1 MKGVAVGKGIVLIEI
16 KSLYAGCLSEND
28 VVFFFCF
35 FFFNNASKLKDAC
48 ASVYEKDA

>member
-28 VVFFFCF
+28 VVFFFF
-35 FFFNNASKLKDAC
+35 LIMLLS
-48 ASVYEKDA
+48 

>member
-16 KSLYAGCLSEND
+16 KSLYAGCLSENE
-28 VVFFFCF
+28 VVF